1 MTKSRR
7 VDLFALIIYLAF
19 LIPAILL
26 FKVGFS
32 VATILF
38 FVVPSIYLAFRGSLP
53 WKRIVYASLLFG
65 FLLSQFDFIAEFNKA
80 WVVPK
85 LFFADRIFGVIGI
98 DIIIW
103 GFLWAFFI
111 LIFYEHFSEHD
122 RSRKISKHFKIL
134 FIASLITCAIILA
147 RFYLNPAKLTM
158 NYSYLFLGSVGL
170 LVSFLII
177 LKLKKPYFLLR
188 KFLPT
193 AIFFVFVH
201 LAHELTAL
209 KLGQW
214 YFPGQYLANINL
226 SGLVFPIEELVFWI
240 LLGTLIVLA
249 WYEYFVDDER

>member
-7 VDLFALIIYLAF
+7 ADLLTLIIYLVF
-19 LIPAILL
+19 LIPVILL

-38 FVVPSIYLAFRGSLP
+38 FVVPSLYLAFKGPLP

-65 FLLSQFDFIAEFNKA
+65 FLLSQADFLAEFNRA

-85 LFFADRIFGVIGI
+85 LFFETRIFGVIGI
-98 DIIIW
+98 DVIAW
-103 GFLWAFFI
+103 GFFWTFFI

-122 RSRKISKHFKIL
+122 RSSKVSKHFKIL
-134 FIASLITCAIILA
+134 FIASLFTCAAVLLN
-147 RFYLNPAKLTM
+147 FYFNHSKLQM
-158 NYSYLFLGSVGL
+158 DYVYLFLGSVAILIFL
-170 LVSFLII
+170 LVM
-177 LKLKKPYFLLR
+177 LKIKKPYFLLR

-193 AIFFVFVH
+193 VTFFIFVH

-214 YFPGQYLANINL
+214 YFPGQYLANINF

-240 LLGTLIVLA
+240 LLGVMVVLA
-249 WYEYFVDDER
+249 WYEYFVDDEK